1 MAFKKGVSGNPNG
14 RAARRVEDAQKSLL
28 DRLMT
33 AKVEEQMIN
42 AMINKVMTEGDVP
55 AFKALMERRYGKVTA
70 PTAEADTETV
80 VRVEFV

>member
-1 MAFKKGVSGNPNG
+1 MPFQKGVSGNPSG
-14 RAARRVEDAQKSLL
+14 RAPRRVEDAQKSLF

-42 AMINKVMTEGDVP
+42 AMINKVIADGDVP
-55 AFKALMERRYGKVTA
+55 AFKALMERKYGKVAA
-70 PTAEADTETV
+70 PIAGDTETV